1 MSLGKGKLNTIEALI
16 FKALIDPYISRDE
29 FVSVK
34 TVLREYYKIKKSWN
48 FCVIN
53 YIKMVDVGRKAY
65 ERNGIEA
72 IVDNDRILRLNE
84 KYKEERL
91 DHNLRKIAT
100 KYNLNHI

>member
-1 MSLGKGKLNTIEALI
+1 
-16 FKALIDPYISRDE
+16 
-29 FVSVK
+29 
-34 TVLREYYKIKKSWN
+34 
-48 FCVIN
+48 
-53 YIKMVDVGRKAY
+53 MVDVGRKAY